1 MSEIESRIKKLEA
14 KLQPG
19 WVFAL
24 FDDAVVL
31 LSNGEVMDLAEF
43 EAKYPPESYLVIK
56 RLSGFLLEE
65 I

>member
-31 LSNGEVMDLAEF
+31 LSNGEVMSTSPSLRLNTL
-43 EAKYPPESYLVIK
+43 PRVIW
-56 RLSGFLLEE
+56 
-65 I
+65 